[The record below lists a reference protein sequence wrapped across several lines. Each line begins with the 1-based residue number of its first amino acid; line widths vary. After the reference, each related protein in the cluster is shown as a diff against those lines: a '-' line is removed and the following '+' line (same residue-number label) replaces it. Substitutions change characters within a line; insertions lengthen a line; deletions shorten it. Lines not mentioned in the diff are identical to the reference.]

1 MSSLPDLTGDLSL
14 LSPRD
19 IRLYLDDFDDLT
31 LDLRGE
37 IHTRIGV
44 QRAFPLNAP
53 TKFIVLHDSAGGE
66 IGIVRDLTDLAPD
79 SRSALEIALEQAYF
93 MPRILKINSIVSNF
107 HVPTWDVETDRGHR
121 VFEIPSSRSDV
132 RVIDDVRVILRD
144 ADGNRYEIVDYRRLD
159 PDSVAF
165 VETIV

>member
-1 MSSLPDLTGDLSL
+1 MSSHPDLIGDLSL

-31 LDLRGE
+31 LDLRGK
-37 IHTRIGV
+37 IHERIGV

-53 TKFIVLHDSAGGE
+53 TKFIVLHDSDGGE
-66 IGIVRDLTDLAPD
+66 IGIVRDMVDLAPD
-79 SRSALEIALEQAYF
+79 SRDALEIALEQAYF

-121 VFEIPSSRSDV
+121 VFEIPSSKRDV
-132 RVIDDVRVILRD
+132 RVINDVRVILRD

-159 PDSVAF
+159 PESAAF

>member
-1 MSSLPDLTGDLSL
+1 MSSLSDLTGELAL

-31 LDLRGE
+31 LDLCGV
-37 IHTRIGV
+37 IHQRIGV
-44 QRAFPLNAP
+44 QRAFPFNAP
-53 TKFIVLHDSAGGE
+53 TKFIVLLNSDGAE
-66 IGIVRDLTDLAPD
+66 IGIVRDIADLDSD
-79 SRSALEIALEQAYF
+79 SRDTLEIALEQAYF

-121 VFEIPSSRSDV
+121 VFEIPSSKRDV

-159 PDSVAF
+159 PDSIVF

>member
-1 MSSLPDLTGDLSL
+1 MTSHPTLTGDLSL
-14 LSPRD
+14 LSPRE

-37 IHTRIGV
+37 IHKRIGV
-44 QRAFPLNAP
+44 HRAFPLNAP
-53 TKFIVLHDSAGGE
+53 AKFIVLQNSDGNE
-66 IGIVRDLTDLAPD
+66 IGIVRDLSDLD
-79 SRSALEIALEQAYF
+79 SDSQDALEIALEQAYF

-121 VFEIPSSRSDV
+121 VFEIPSSRRDV

-159 PDSVAF
+159 PDSIAF

>member
-1 MSSLPDLTGDLSL
+1 MSPPNLTSDLSL

-37 IHTRIGV
+37 IHQRVGV
-44 QRAFPLNAP
+44 QRAFPLNAS
-53 TKFIVLHDSAGGE
+53 TKFIVILNSDGAE
-66 IGIVRDLTDLAPD
+66 IGIVRDMADLDSD
-79 SRSALEIALEQAYF
+79 SRDALEIALEQAYF

-121 VFEIPSSRSDV
+121 VFEIPSSRRDV

-159 PDSVAF
+159 PDSIAF

>member
-1 MSSLPDLTGDLSL
+1 MSSLPNLTGDLSL

-31 LDLRGE
+31 LDLHSE
-37 IHTRIGV
+37 IHERVGV
-44 QRAFPLNAP
+44 QRAFPLNAS
-53 TKFIVLHDSAGGE
+53 TKFIVILNSDGDE
-66 IGIVRDLTDLAPD
+66 IGIVRDMADLDSD
-79 SRSALEIALEQAYF
+79 SRDALEITLEQTYF

-121 VFEIPSSRSDV
+121 VFEIPSSKRDV

-159 PDSVAF
+159 PDSIAF

>member
-19 IRLYLDDFDDLT
+19 TRLYLDDFDDLT

-37 IHTRIGV
+37 IHTQVGV

-53 TKFIVLHDSAGGE
+53 TKFIVLHDSDGSE
-66 IGIVRDLTDLAPD
+66 IGIVSDLADLAPD
-79 SRSALEIALEQAYF
+79 SRDALEIALEQAYF
-93 MPRILKINSIVSNF
+93 MPRILKINSIVSNY

-121 VFEIPSSRSDV
+121 VFEIPSSKRDV

-159 PDSVAF
+159 PETVAF

>member
-1 MSSLPDLTGDLSL
+1 MSSLPNQIGDLSL

-37 IHTRIGV
+37 IHERVGV

-53 TKFIVLHDSAGGE
+53 TKFIVIHDSDGSE
-66 IGIVRDLTDLAPD
+66 IGIVRDLADLAPD
-79 SRSALEIALEQAYF
+79 SRDALEIALEQAYF

-107 HVPTWDVETDRGHR
+107 YVPTWDVETDRGHR
-121 VFEIPSSRSDV
+121 VFEIPSSKRDV

-159 PDSVAF
+159 PDSIAF

>member
-1 MSSLPDLTGDLSL
+1 MISHPDLTGDLSL

-37 IHTRIGV
+37 IHHRVGV
-44 QRAFPLNAP
+44 QRAFPFNAP
-53 TKFIVLHDSAGGE
+53 TKFIVLLNSDGAE
-66 IGIVRDLTDLAPD
+66 IGIVRDLGDLDSD
-79 SRSALEIALEQAYF
+79 SRDALEIALEQAYF

-121 VFEIPSSRSDV
+121 VFEIPSSRRDV

-144 ADGNRYEIVDYRRLD
+144 ADGNRYEIVDYRLLD
-159 PDSVAF
+159 PDSIVF

>member
-1 MSSLPDLTGDLSL
+1 MSSLPDLTGGLSL

-19 IRLYLDDFDDLT
+19 IRLYLDAFDDLT
-31 LDLRGE
+31 LDLCGV
-37 IHTRIGV
+37 IHKRIGV
-44 QRAFPLNAP
+44 QRAFPFNAP
-53 TKFIVLHDSAGGE
+53 TKFIVLHDSDGDE
-66 IGIVRDLTDLAPD
+66 IGIVSDMADLDSD
-79 SRSALEIALEQAYF
+79 SRDALEIALEQAYF

-121 VFEIPSSRSDV
+121 VFEIPSSKRDV

-159 PDSVAF
+159 PDSIAF
-165 VETIV
+165 AETIV

>member
-1 MSSLPDLTGDLSL
+1 MSSLSDLTGELAL

-31 LDLRGE
+31 LDLCGV
-37 IHTRIGV
+37 IHKRIGV
-44 QRAFPLNAP
+44 QRAFPFNAP
-53 TKFIVLHDSAGGE
+53 TKFIVLLNSDGAE
-66 IGIVRDLTDLAPD
+66 IGIVRDIADLDSD
-79 SRSALEIALEQAYF
+79 SRDTLEIALEQAYF

-121 VFEIPSSRSDV
+121 VFEIPSSKRDV

-144 ADGNRYEIVDYRRLD
+144 ADGNRYEIVDYRLLD
-159 PDSVAF
+159 PDSIVF